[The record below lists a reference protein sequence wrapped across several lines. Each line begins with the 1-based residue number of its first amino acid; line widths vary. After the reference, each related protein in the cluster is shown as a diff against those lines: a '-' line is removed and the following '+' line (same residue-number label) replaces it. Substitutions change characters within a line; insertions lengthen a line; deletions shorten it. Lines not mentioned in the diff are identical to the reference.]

1 MKSTG
6 SLYARM
12 IRDFIVLL
20 LAGVLSG
27 FLCILAAGRIV
38 EHTDQFPDPSVL
50 LEQSEYYETEQYQR
64 IRIGSSL
71 GKSGYF
77 EVLDEK
83 GKVLYCSDPSIE
95 NHYDEQDFEYIPDV
109 DEEAAFS
116 IEKMVNGS
124 DENEYLIRKWQ
135 VMEDGSDQVKEIGIT
150 ILNSRNRV
158 VYSNMDADG
167 KAISKHT
174 VNMLMNNNSDRADT
188 FLQKQR
194 FETEDGEIR
203 YLLIHTENIQT
214 AENRSY
220 RQAEAAAVLIFLPI
234 VLAAIVFTA
243 FEIMKHIQQPLS
255 QLNEAMDRLG
265 DGSRQQLPSDQVP
278 SEFARVFDAFNQMK
292 VRLKQSEQERLHL
305 LEMEQE
311 TMADIS
317 HDLKTPVT
325 VVRGYVYAM
334 RDGLITAEQ
343 QPEIWN
349 IILTKINRIDELLDQ
364 AADYSRL
371 NHPDFHLNASCLD
384 LSAFLRDYAAG
395 LQKELD
401 QAGYPLHK
409 KIEEKEVLVK
419 FDRLQMKRVLENI
432 IANTLRYTPKGTEV
446 TLQMTADKDSARILI
461 GDNGPGIP
469 AKIRDHVF
477 EPFVIAD
484 EARTAGSGCGL
495 GLSIA
500 RKIIEEHHGTMK
512 LLKQS
517 GTVYE
522 IVLPLAEKES
532 T

>member
-1 MKSTG
+1 M
-6 SLYARM
+6 
-12 IRDFIVLL
+12 
-20 LAGVLSG
+20 
-27 FLCILAAGRIV
+27 
-38 EHTDQFPDPSVL
+38 
-50 LEQSEYYETEQYQR
+50 
-64 IRIGSSL
+64 
-71 GKSGYF
+71 
-77 EVLDEK
+77 
-83 GKVLYCSDPSIE
+83 
-95 NHYDEQDFEYIPDV
+95 
-109 DEEAAFS
+109 
-116 IEKMVNGS
+116 
-124 DENEYLIRKWQ
+124 
-135 VMEDGSDQVKEIGIT
+135 
-150 ILNSRNRV
+150 
-158 VYSNMDADG
+158 
-167 KAISKHT
+167 
-174 VNMLMNNNSDRADT
+174 
-188 FLQKQR
+188 
-194 FETEDGEIR
+194 
-203 YLLIHTENIQT
+203 
-214 AENRSY
+214 
-220 RQAEAAAVLIFLPI
+220 
-234 VLAAIVFTA
+234 
-243 FEIMKHIQQPLS
+243 
-255 QLNEAMDRLG
+255 
-265 DGSRQQLPSDQVP
+265 
-278 SEFARVFDAFNQMK
+278 
-292 VRLKQSEQERLHL
+292 
-305 LEMEQE
+305 
-311 TMADIS
+311 
-317 HDLKTPVT
+317 
-325 VVRGYVYAM
+325 
-334 RDGLITAEQ
+334 
-343 QPEIWN
+343 
-349 IILTKINRIDELLDQ
+349 LDQ